1 MKSYMRLT
9 AALALMVAIALPAL
23 AASPDNVYRQDAIER
38 LGQIDSS
45 VPHLAASPQS
55 PKSTFSIT
63 AAAAAAAGES
73 FEIISNSHPGLRNA
87 VGITTGVSGHNYVSS
102 YSGRSAYQQPEM
114 SPALS
119 STAATALRRH
129 QKPRLS
135 RYSGNHSLM
144 SAYSHGL
151 RQPQRDRRRFHL
163 YA

>member
-45 VPHLAASPQS
+45 VPHIAASAQS

-63 AAAAAAAGES
+63 AAAAAGES

-87 VGITTGVSGHNYVSS
+87 VGITTGVRSQNDVSS
-102 YSGRSAYQQPEM
+102 YSGRSVYQQPGM
-114 SPALS
+114 SPTLG
-119 STAATALRRH
+119 STADTELGRH
-129 QKPRLS
+129 QKARLS